1 MQSRSFL
8 RSHLARAW
16 NKTLK
21 CEYSQQLINSE
32 RGLQIYFCRHLLDE
46 FSKAHVSQSRRL
58 FIEPRLTRSSKP
70 TVAKYPDIVICNTR
84 SVIGI
89 VEIKYLPRVRPK
101 FDKDLETLDW
111 VLAHSKELELS
122 NDRYRGKGAQAK
134 KYPLSNDA
142 VLCWGGVYAAPKK
155 ESITLTKVPAAP
167 INQRVFVLHAITH
180 DEAEPDVIVPNP
192 HVLDSDELG

>member
-1 MQSRSFL
+1 MQSRTLL
-8 RSHLARAW
+8 RRHLAKAW
-16 NKTLK
+16 EKTLK

-32 RGLQIYFCRHLLDE
+32 RGLQIYFCKHLLDQ
-46 FSKAHVSQSRRL
+46 FSSTKVSRRL
-58 FIEPRLTRSSKP
+58 FIEPRLTTPSEPKI
-70 TVAKYPDIVICNTR
+70 AKYPDIVICNSR

-111 VLAHSKELELS
+111 VLAHSKELVLS
-122 NDRYRGKGAQAK
+122 NDRYRGPCAQAK

-142 VLCWGGVYAAPKK
+142 VLCWGGVYAAPKE
-155 ESITLTKVPAAP
+155 ESITLTEVPAAP
-167 INQRVFVLHAITH
+167 INQRVFVLHALTH

-192 HVLDSDELG
+192 HVLDSDD